1 MGTNMDQ
8 KTTITVET
16 IVESPIEQTW
26 EFWTEPEHIVN
37 WSFASDDWEVPHAET
52 DVRVGGKF
60 KTVMA
65 AKDKSTS
72 FDFTGV
78 YTSVK
83 IPELLE
89 YDMDDDRHVKVKF
102 TKVPQGVRVVETF
115 EPEKTNPEVTQKSG
129 WQAILDNFKKYVE
142 GTINK

>member
-1 MGTNMDQ
+1 MDQ
-8 KTTITVET
+8 KTTVTVET
-16 IVESPIEQTW
+16 IVQSPMEKLW
-26 EFWTEPEHIVN
+26 EYWTEPEHVVK
-37 WSFASDDWEVPHAET
+37 WAFASDDWEAPHAEN

-72 FDFTGV
+72 FDFTGA
-78 YTSVK
+78 YTRVK

-89 YDMDDDRHVKVKF
+89 YDMDDGRHVKVEF
-102 TKVPQGVRVVETF
+102 AELAQGVRIVETF
-115 EPEKTNPEVTQKSG
+115 EPEKTNPEEMQKSG

-142 GTINK
+142 GTTKK